1 MQDLCCSLWNIV
13 EACGIFSCSTWD
25 LHCGIQ
31 ALLVCGRQDLR
42 CSMWGLFLLWYV
54 GSLLQNVG
62 SFTCSTLD
70 LLVVACRIFVVECRI
85 LVAACGIS
93 FHLWYVGSLLQHVGF
108 FFFFCSM
115 TDLLNCNMWDS
126 LVGTCEVFLVA
137 EYEILIVVV
146 WDFLL

>member
-93 FHLWYVGSLLQHVGF
+93 FHLWHVGSLVGACRIF
-108 FFFFCSM
+108 SWG
-115 TDLLNCNMWDS
+115 MWDPFS
-126 LVGTCEVFLVA
+126 YSKQEFNCGMGDLK
-137 EYEILIVVV
+137 
-146 WDFLL
+146 

>member
-31 ALLVCGRQDLR
+31 ALFVCGRQDLR

-54 GSLLQNVG
+54 GSLLQ
-62 SFTCSTLD
+62 
-70 LLVVACRIFVVECRI
+70 
-85 LVAACGIS
+85 
-93 FHLWYVGSLLQHVGF
+93 HVG